1 MYLFRLVFTWY
12 SLAANIL
19 LLSMILAA
27 IALPMDPS
35 TTTQSEG
42 TRKRDRETANLD
54 AAGLSSTNAV
64 VISSESNGSRKLL
77 NTRPPR
83 KQRLA
88 ASGSQGKVV
97 KPRPNQSSEAR
108 STPKMYIIAVIIENG
123 KAEWTEKQ
131 EVDPLARW
139 VVALILLE
147 DANRLPYQFWGYETI
162 RDDSETAQSE
172 TKWKMRVDKRH
183 HRFLYGA
190 WVALSERH
198 LVLEIGTLTTSQDM
212 KSLLTKKMRAELAT
226 YHFDQLP
233 SVLSIYQFLLLFHQQ
248 ALKHLHVQVHS
259 FDISE
264 FSDFGKAFK
273 QIVRKKGTG
282 AGGVMSQWE
291 WELYERIQSKSI
303 ILEDSLW
310 KHKNQDILVE
320 LRADVLDV
328 PPEFL
333 ASQDMEDYLDHP
345 TLAGPSSPSHDQDI
359 SGT

>member
-1 MYLFRLVFTWY
+1 MYLFRLAFTWH
-12 SLAANIL
+12 SLVANIL

-83 KQRLA
+83 RQRSA
-88 ASGSQGKVV
+88 ASGSKGKVV
-97 KPRPNQSSEAR
+97 SKPRPNQSSEAR
-108 STPKMYIIAVIIENG
+108 LTPKMYIIAVIIKNG

-147 DANRLPYQFWGYETI
+147 DANRIPYQFWGYETI

-172 TKWKMRVDKRH
+172 TRWKMRVEKRH

-190 WVALSERH
+190 PVALSERH
-198 LVLEIGTLTTSQDM
+198 LVLEIGTLTMSQVM

-226 YHFDQLP
+226 YHSDQLP

-248 ALKHLHVQVHS
+248 ALKYLHVQVHS

-273 QIVRKKGTG
+273 QMVRKKGTG

-291 WELYERIQSKSI
+291 WEL
-303 ILEDSLW
+303 LW
-310 KHKNQDILVE
+310 KHKNEDILVK

-328 PPEFL
+328 PPEFF
-333 ASQDMEDYLDHP
+333 ASQDMEDDLHHRA
-345 TLAGPSSPSHDQDI
+345 LARPSPGHDQDI